1 MFNIKKDIF
10 KTVIYLSFIFLAFN
24 LFYLQVIRRPIYK
37 QRSLENIIRIIPLE
51 ASRGIIYDRNDKILV
66 DNRISFDLAI
76 IPQEVD
82 NIGKTLTALSK
93 LCGISKKRL
102 YKNYKR
108 NYTTPFIP
116 VVVAQDLDK
125 RKAFFIDENTTS
137 VPGAILWSNPR
148 RNYRDPQAIS
158 HITGHIGKIGEAEY
172 KILRGYGY
180 RIREYVGKSGIEK
193 YYNSYLR
200 GEDGG
205 VQVEVDSASRRVRQ
219 LGYKSPKKGKNIF
232 LTIDIDLQR
241 IVHLLLKE
249 ETGVCIAMD
258 VRTGE
263 ILVLASSPNF
273 DPNIFVDPTK
283 QRQRLALLR
292 QKDYP
297 MLNRAISSA
306 YPPGSTFKIVVA
318 TAALCSGKIKKDT
331 SFYCSGTYNLGK
343 AKFSCWKK
351 EGHGSQNI
359 IQGLTHS
366 CNIFFYNAGR
376 VIGPNLIHRYSVRFG
391 LSQPTGID
399 LPGEVSGLVPSPLW
413 KRLNKNGS
421 WYLGD
426 TLNFAIGQGYL
437 LITPI
442 QALKMI
448 TLIANK
454 GFTPR
459 PFLARRIG
467 RLNLEGNKVNRTVI
481 AEERNE
487 FDIMQQALFNVVN
500 DSTGT
505 GQKARVK
512 GLKICGKTGTAQ
524 VHKAETHAWFA
535 GYAPYDNPKIS
546 FVIFLEHGGAG
557 GRKPADMARVLCK
570 YLKEK
575 GYL

>member
-1 MFNIKKDIF
+1 MFCVKKNIF

-24 LFYLQVIRRPIYK
+24 LFYLQVINYPIHK

-200 GEDGG
+200 GEDDG
-205 VQVEVDSASRRVRQ
+205 VPVEVDSASCRVRQ
-219 LGYKSPKKGKNIF
+219 LGYKSPKKGKDIF

-241 IVHLLLKE
+241 IVNLLLRE
-249 ETGVCIAMD
+249 ETGVCIVMD

-351 EGHGSQNI
+351 KGHGSQNI

-366 CNIFFYNAGR
+366 CNIFFYNAGK
-376 VIGPNLIHRYSVRFG
+376 VIGPNLIHRYSIRFG

-413 KRLNKNGS
+413 KRLNKNES

-426 TLNFAIGQGYL
+426 TFNFAIGQGYL

-467 RLNLEGNKVNRTVI
+467 KLNLEGNKVNRTVI
-481 AEERNE
+481 TEERNE
-487 FDIMQQALFNVVN
+487 FDTIQQALFNVVN

-505 GQKARVK
+505 GQRVRVK

-524 VHKAETHAWFA
+524 VPKAETHAWFA
-535 GYAPYDNPKIS
+535 GYAPYDNPK
-546 FVIFLEHGGAG
+546 FL
-557 GRKPADMARVLCK
+557 LL
-570 YLKEK
+570 YF
-575 GYL
+575 